1 MVNRREFIA
10 ASSGVVG
17 GVIIGGPRTLA
28 QSDSSA
34 SAEPDAV
41 SASRAV
47 LARLLPNRISDFN
60 LQWIPLHQGH
70 ETYVVSA
77 VSGRVEVKGS
87 SGVALCRGIYAYFR
101 ETRSGMVGW
110 GGRRLDLPARLP
122 DLSERRVVCPYK
134 FIQYYNVCT
143 FGYTTAFWN
152 WDRWERELDWMAL
165 HGITMPLAMEGQE
178 AIWQRV
184 WKEFGV
190 TQAELDRYFTGPA
203 YLPWHRM
210 GNIDYFEGPLPQG
223 WIDQKRDLQRR
234 ILDRMRELGMSP
246 VVPAFAGFI
255 PEAFKRLYPQAK
267 VFTELWT
274 SQTPRQSKSLILD
287 PRQDDLYKEIGAQFI
302 REYKR
307 EFGSVEYYLADTFNE
322 ISVPV
327 GLRPEEDL
335 ARFAYS
341 VYASILA
348 GDPNGKWVMQGWL
361 FRSDPRFW
369 NNRAIAAFLSGVPN
383 DRMVILDF
391 SNDSNADKKGADPI
405 ANNVWK
411 DHESFFGKPWINGM
425 IHTFGGNNNVK
436 GNLPLIATQPGEV
449 LATPQRGNLVGWGMD
464 PEGIENNEVV
474 YELMTDIG
482 WSDTKIDLDCWIPEY
497 CQARYGDYPPAMIEA
512 WHLLLASAYSWHPTW
527 NSRHAWQSRPSLE
540 PAATGVDATGT
551 FHQAVERFLASA
563 DQLKLSVLYRNDLIE
578 LVVQSVGGRIDAQL
592 LKACQAHK
600 AGQVESRDRL
610 VKRALDMLLRVDGL
624 MNLRVDRRL
633 ETWTGA
639 AQSWALSPDEKA
651 YYDRDSRRVITYWG
665 WTDLNDYASRV
676 WSGLIRDYYVGRW
689 RAFFEAV
696 QTNRP
701 PALDVWEEAWL
712 LAPYVPSTPMRV
724 GDILVESRHMLE
736 ESKAWG

>member
-1 MVNRREFIA
+1 
-10 ASSGVVG
+10 
-17 GVIIGGPRTLA
+17 
-28 QSDSSA
+28 
-34 SAEPDAV
+34 
-41 SASRAV
+41 
-47 LARLLPNRISDFN
+47 LARLFPNRISDFD
-60 LQWIPLHQGH
+60 LRWISPDQGH

-77 VSGRVEVKGS
+77 VGGRVEVKGS
-87 SGVALCRGIYAYFR
+87 SAVALCRGVYAYLR
-101 ETRSGMVGW
+101 ETGSGMVGW
-110 GGRRLDLPARLP
+110 GGLRLELPPRLP

-152 WDRWERELDWMAL
+152 WGRWERELDWMAL

-184 WKEFGV
+184 WKQFGV

-223 WIDQKRDLQRR
+223 WIDRKCDLQRK

-287 PRQDDLYKEIGAQFI
+287 PGQADLYKEIGARFI

-307 EFGSVEYYLADTFNE
+307 EFGPVEYYLADTFNE
-322 ISVPV
+322 MSVPV
-327 GLRPEEDL
+327 GSRPEEDL
-335 ARFAYS
+335 RRFARS
-341 VYASILA
+341 VYESILA

-361 FRSDPRFW
+361 FRSDPQFW
-369 NNRAIAAFLSGVPN
+369 DNRAIAAFLSGVPD
-383 DRMVILDF
+383 DRMLILDF
-391 SNDSNADKKGADPI
+391 SNDSNAEKKGEDPT
-405 ANNVWK
+405 ANNDWK
-411 DHESFFGKPWINGM
+411 DHESFFGKPWVNGM

-436 GNLPLIATQPGEV
+436 GNLPLIAAQPGEV
-449 LATPQRGNLVGWGMD
+449 LASPQRGNLVGWGMD

-482 WSDTKIDLDCWIPEY
+482 WSDAKIDLDRWIPAY
-497 CQARYGDYPPAMIEA
+497 CRARYGDYPRAMTEA
-512 WHLLLASAYSWHPTW
+512 WRLLLESAYSWHPTW

-540 PAATGVDATGT
+540 PAALGVDTTPA
-551 FHQAVERFLASA
+551 FHQAVEQFLASA
-563 DQLKLSVLYRNDLIE
+563 EQLKPSLLYRNDLIE
-578 LVVQSVGGRIDAQL
+578 LVAQSVGGRIDAQL

-600 AGQVESRDRL
+600 AGQAEVRDHSA
-610 VKRALDMLLRVDGL
+610 KRALDMLLRVDGL

-633 ETWTGA
+633 ETWIGA
-639 AQSWALSPDEKA
+639 AQSWALSPDEKS
-651 YYDRDSRRVITYWG
+651 YYDRDSRRVITFWG

-676 WSGLIRDYYVGRW
+676 WSGLIRDYYAGRW
-689 RAFFEAV
+689 KTFFEAL
-696 QTNRP
+696 QKNHMP
-701 PALDVWEEAWL
+701 DLDVWEEAWL
-712 LAPYVPSTPMRV
+712 LAPYMPSEPVRV
-724 GDILVESRHMLE
+724 EDLVEESRCMLE
-736 ESKAWG
+736 ESKTWD